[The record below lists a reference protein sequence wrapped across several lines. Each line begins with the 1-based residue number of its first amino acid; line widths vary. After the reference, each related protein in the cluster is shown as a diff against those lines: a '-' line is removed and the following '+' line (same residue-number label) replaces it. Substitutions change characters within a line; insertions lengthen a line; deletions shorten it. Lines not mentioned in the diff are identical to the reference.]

1 MWLGQ
6 SPRCLSTVSHDH
18 EPAAVQA
25 RWRSIVSLIGFA
37 MASIALSSVT
47 KAYGTH
53 TVIRGVDLQIA
64 DGEFIVFV
72 GPSGCGKSTLL
83 RIVAGLVP
91 ASSGQVLIDGE
102 EVTDVPASKRGV
114 AFVFQSYALYP
125 HMSVERN
132 IGFAL
137 ETMRLGKDAIRRK
150 VETVARMLK
159 VDHLLAR
166 RPRELSGGQRQRV
179 AIGRALVR
187 EPEIF
192 LFDEPLSNLDSD
204 LRMEMRIE
212 IARLHEDIKTTMVYV
227 THDQAEAMTLADR
240 IVVLNQGS
248 IEQVG
253 TPLELYQSPVNRFVA
268 GFIGSPRMNFAS
280 LAAGLEAGGFSLP
293 AGLVADGGQ
302 PVSIGV
308 RPEALSIVAEGAG
321 RMNGILE
328 RIEDLG
334 HEHFAYIRLS
344 DETIWVVRVA
354 GRPPVERRNQPVGL
368 SFADAD
374 IFVFDLEEKRMDHRS
389 SGALPEG
396 TPVGGRSL
404 HER

>member
-1 MWLGQ
+1 
-6 SPRCLSTVSHDH
+6 
-18 EPAAVQA
+18 
-25 RWRSIVSLIGFA
+25 

-53 TVIRGVDLQIA
+53 KVIQGVDLTIA

-91 ASSGQVLIDGE
+91 ASGGQVMIDAE
-102 EVTDVPASKRGV
+102 DVTDVPASRRGV

-125 HMSVERN
+125 HMSVARN

-137 ETMRLGKDAIRRK
+137 ETMRLGRQAVRDK

-159 VDHLLAR
+159 VDHLLDR
-166 RPRELSGGQRQRV
+166 RPRQLSGGQRQRV

-212 IARLHEDIKTTMVYV
+212 IARLHETVKTTMVYV

-240 IVVLNQGS
+240 IVVLNHGA

-253 TPLELYQSPVNRFVA
+253 TPLELYHAPVNRFVA
-268 GFIGSPRMNFAS
+268 GFIGSPRMNFQE
-280 LAAGLEAGGFSLP
+280 LADATVSGSFTVPKGLI
-293 AGLVADGGQ
+293 ADGNRATC
-302 PVSIGV
+302 IGV
-308 RPEALSIVAEGAG
+308 RPEALSIVPNGDG
-321 RMNGILE
+321 RLNGILE
-328 RIEDLG
+328 RLEDLG
-334 HEHFAYIRLS
+334 HEHFAYVRLA

-354 GRPPVERRNQPVGL
+354 GRPPSGAKNSPVGL

-374 IFVFDLEEKRMDHRS
+374 IFVFD
-389 SGALPEG
+389 AEG
-396 TPVGGRSL
+396 QRIPHGGERAGFATADGRRV

>member
-1 MWLGQ
+1 
-6 SPRCLSTVSHDH
+6 
-18 EPAAVQA
+18 
-25 RWRSIVSLIGFA
+25 

-64 DGEFIVFV
+64 DGEFVVFV

-102 EVTDVPASKRGV
+102 DVTDVPASKRGV

-137 ETMRLGKDAIRRK
+137 ETLRIGKEAIRSK

-159 VDHLLAR
+159 VDHLLER

-253 TPLELYQSPVNRFVA
+253 TPLELYQAPANRFVA
-268 GFIGSPRMNFAS
+268 GFIGSPRMNFGPVPLGA
-280 LAAGLEAGGFSLP
+280 EAGGFSLP
-293 AGLVADGGQ
+293 DDLVAHHASPGSRQ
-302 PVSIGV
+302 PASIGI
-308 RPEALSIVAEGAG
+308 RPEALSLVAPDAG
-321 RMNGILE
+321 RMSGVLE
-328 RIEDLG
+328 RVEDLG
-334 HEHFAYIRLS
+334 HEHFAYIRLADQS
-344 DETIWVVRVA
+344 IWVVRVA
-354 GRPPVERRNQPVGL
+354 GRPPFERRNQPVGL

-374 IFVFDLEEKRMDHRS
+374 IFVFDSEGKRMAHRAGVPQAGREAS
-389 SGALPEG
+389 EGGA
-396 TPVGGRSL
+396 RS
-404 HER
+404 

>member
-1 MWLGQ
+1 MADVRFELIRKTFGK
-6 SPRCLSTVSHDH
+6 VV
-18 EPAAVQA
+18 AVDD
-25 RWRSIVSLIGFA
+25 
-37 MASIALSSVT
+37 
-47 KAYGTH
+47 
-53 TVIRGVDLQIA
+53 VDLEIA
-64 DGEFIVFV
+64 DGEFVVFV

-91 ASSGQVLIDGE
+91 ATSGQVLIDGE

-268 GFIGSPRMNFAS
+268 GFIGSPRMNFAN
-280 LAAGLEAGGFSLP
+280 LAAGSETNGFALP
-293 AGLVADGGQ
+293 AGLLADGS
-302 PVSIGV
+302 PPASIGV
-308 RPEALSIVAEGAG
+308 RPEALTIVAAGTG

-328 RIEDLG
+328 RVEDLG
-334 HEHFAYIRLS
+334 HEHFAYIRLA

-354 GRPPVERRNQPVGL
+354 GRPPAERRNQPVGL

-374 IFVFDLEEKRMDHRS
+374 IFVFDGEGQRIAHRS
-389 SGALPEG
+389 SSRLPEAV
-396 TPVGGRSL
+396 PVEGRVL